1 MIIGVIGAGAVGGYC
16 GAMLKR
22 AGHDV
27 IFVARGKHLDAMK
40 EQGLLIHCDS
50 GSFRVDGHFTNDVQD
65 LNQADLIL
73 FTVSSTDTRATAEK
87 LLPLL
92 KADSMILT
100 LQNGVDNEEMLTEWF
115 GKARVFS
122 GAAYLNVSLEAPGV
136 IRQQQLQSF
145 MIGSLAEEAG
155 KEQAEMIVH
164 LFQQAGLEC
173 QISMCILEEK
183 WNKLIINAVFNPI
196 SALNSV
202 TVGEILD
209 NEKLRKTAE
218 RSLAEA
224 VKIGTAL
231 GIPIRQELIDRFFI
245 IAESARHHKTSM
257 LQHRE
262 QGKKMEIESLCG
274 YLVHKGRALGIDTS
288 VLSSTYQ
295 ALLLYE
301 GNDENEI
308 S

>member
-16 GAMLKR
+16 GAMLRR

-65 LNQADLIL
+65 LSQADLIL

-92 KADSMILT
+92 KADSIILT
-100 LQNGVDNEEMLTEWF
+100 LQNGVDNEEMLTELF
-115 GKARVFS
+115 GKERVFS

-155 KEQAEMIVH
+155 KEQAESIVH
-164 LFQQAGLEC
+164 LFQQAGLDCE
-173 QISMCILEEK
+173 ISMCILEEK

-196 SALNSV
+196 SAINSV

-209 NEKLRKTAE
+209 NEKLRTTAE
-218 RSLAEA
+218 RTLAEA

-231 GIPIRQELIDRFFI
+231 GIHIRQELIDRFFI

-274 YLVHKGRALGIDTS
+274 YLVHKGRALGIDTP

>member
-16 GAMLKR
+16 GAMLRR
-22 AGHDV
+22 AGNDV

-50 GSFRVDGHFTNDVQD
+50 GSFRVDGHFTNDVKD
-65 LNQADLIL
+65 LCQADLIL

-87 LLPLL
+87 LPPLL
-92 KADSMILT
+92 KADSIILT
-100 LQNGVDNEEMLTEWF
+100 LQNGVDNEEMLTELF
-115 GKARVFS
+115 GNERVFS
-122 GAAYLNVSLEAPGV
+122 GSAYLNVSIEAPGV

-145 MIGSLAEEAG
+145 LIGSLAETGE
-155 KEQAEMIVH
+155 EHAESIVQ
-164 LFQQAGLEC
+164 LFQQAGLDC
-173 QISMCILEEK
+173 KISLCILEEK

-196 SALNSV
+196 SAINSV

-209 NEKLRKTAE
+209 TEELRKTAE
-218 RSLAEA
+218 RTLAEA
-224 VKIGTAL
+224 VKIATAS
-231 GIPIRQELIDRFFI
+231 GIHIRQELIDRFFV

-274 YLVHKGRALGIDTS
+274 YLVRRGRALGIDTP
-288 VLSSTYQ
+288 VLSSTYK

-301 GNDENEI
+301 GNDNNEI